1 MSAAPV
7 GPVVVVVERAPQAQ
21 QAQAR
26 RAALA
31 VLDWLPTSR
40 AQAQRMRVAVEA
52 RATPSMEPVGL
63 VAAVQQLPAERARQ
77 APRIS
82 VAVAVLLLERPA
94 VTVARASSI
103 SAGQRPKQL
112 IKLPK
117 KGNSYAI
124 P

>member
-40 AQAQRMRVAVEA
+40 AQAQRMPVAVEA

-63 VAAVQQLPAERARQ
+63 VAAVQQLPADRVRRARQ
-77 APRIS
+77 TRE
-82 VAVAVLLLERPA
+82 AVAVLLLERRA
-94 VTVARASSI
+94 ALVAQASSS
-103 SAGQRPKQL
+103 SAGQS
-112 IKLPK
+112 
-117 KGNSYAI
+117 N
-124 P
+124 